1 MKYYIVTMLLW
12 VGAIQAFSQQ
22 PRLKQVDE
30 YLAATGQ
37 TVELKGAPE
46 RRYGLLSTLYN
57 NQKNLMLNLPDL
69 EDYGARGHPFRLSTK
84 YCFGDRI
91 GRSK

>member
-30 YLAATGQ
+30 YLAATG
-37 TVELKGAPE
+37 KP
-46 RRYGLLSTLYN
+46 
-57 NQKNLMLNLPDL
+57 LN
-69 EDYGARGHPFRLSTK
+69 
-84 YCFGDRI
+84 
-91 GRSK
+91 

>member
-12 VGAIQAFSQQ
+12 VGVVQVFAQQ

-37 TVELKGAPE
+37 TVELKVLP
-46 RRYGLLSTLYN
+46 RSSTGY
-57 NQKNLMLNLPDL
+57 
-69 EDYGARGHPFRLSTK
+69 
-84 YCFGDRI
+84 
-91 GRSK
+91 